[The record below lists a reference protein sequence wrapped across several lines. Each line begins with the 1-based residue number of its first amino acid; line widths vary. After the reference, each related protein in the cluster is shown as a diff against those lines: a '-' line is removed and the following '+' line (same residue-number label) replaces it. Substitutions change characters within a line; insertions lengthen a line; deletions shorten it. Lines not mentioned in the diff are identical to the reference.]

1 MAVYLVVLE
10 HVIKAVKGHVM
21 ATAKMAVNK
30 VVIQVAVIHV
40 KEHVLAAAHDRLMH
54 NLLEV

>member
-1 MAVYLVVLE
+1 MVVRIVVLE
-10 HVIKAVKGHVM
+10 HVIKAVKEHAM

-40 KEHVLAAAHDRLMH
+40 KEHVLAAAHDKRMH
-54 NLLEV
+54 DISQ

>member
-1 MAVYLVVLE
+1 MVVRIVVLE
-10 HVIKAVKGHVM
+10 HVIKAVKEHAM

-40 KEHVLAAAHDRLMH
+40 KEHVLAAAHDKRMH
-54 NLLEV
+54 DI